1 MSEKILTTEFS
12 EEMKTSY
19 INYSMSVIT
28 ARAIPDIRDGLKPV
42 QRRVLYGMNELGVH
56 ANKPTL
62 KSARIVGDVMGKY
75 HPHGD
80 SSIYETLVVMAQ
92 DFKRMQPLAIGQGNF
107 GSIEGDSPAAQRY
120 TEAKLSKFSD
130 DVMLSDLDKTV
141 DFMPNYDEKL
151 KEPTILPCRF
161 PNFLLNGS
169 EGIAVGMAT
178 NSPSHNLSEICDL
191 IVEYIKNPSITLKS
205 MLKIMKGPD
214 FPTGG
219 IIANMSELV
228 NIYKTGVGKLKLR
241 GKIVYEPAK
250 KSRDKDKLVV
260 TEIPYTMI
268 GDGIG
273 KFMAD
278 VASLVEQKKITDI
291 TDIYNHSNKDGIR
304 IVMEIKKDLDTKKI
318 ENIKNI
324 LYKKTRLEDTYGV
337 NMLAI
342 VDGRPE
348 TMNLKSIMENFVK
361 YQHELINRK
370 YKNLLD
376 KENEHKEIEEGL
388 IKAVDLIDAIIAT
401 LRASKTREDAKLH
414 LTTGKCKNIKIKDKK
429 LAKIASKFDFT
440 DIQAD
445 AILDMRL
452 YKLIG
457 LEITA
462 LNDEYKETLAKI
474 KLYKSILKDKNKA
487 DGLIID
493 DIKRIK
499 KEYGV
504 DRKTAFEDAE
514 DIVIEEPK
522 AEILDVVYC
531 QDKFGYCKVM
541 DPNLYEKNKET
552 VDTNNLYVIN
562 AKTDEK
568 AIIFGSKGFM
578 HQIRLDK
585 VPLLKTNEKGKPID
599 NLSKFSSSDEI
610 ITGVYTTRT
619 IENAY
624 LFFVTKLGLIKFVDT
639 SEYVTSN
646 SKIVAT
652 KVASDDEVIKVLV
665 CYADKDLVI
674 RTNDDYFL
682 RLKPDEVPL
691 LGRSTKG
698 VKGIKLGKGD
708 FVKDAYILEDD
719 SVINV
724 AGKNKNLNQLNRG
737 KKATKGSKLK

>member
-1 MSEKILTTEFS
+1 MAEKILTTEYS

-92 DFKRMQPLAIGQGNF
+92 DFKRMQALAVGQGNF

-120 TEAKLSKFSD
+120 TEARLSKFSD

-141 DFMPNYDEKL
+141 DFVPNYDEKL
-151 KEPTILPCRF
+151 KEPTVLPCRF

-178 NSPSHNLSEICDL
+178 SSPSHNLSEICDL
-191 IVEYIKNPSITLKS
+191 IIEYIKNPNMTLKS

-219 IIANMSELV
+219 IIANMSEIPD
-228 NIYKTGVGKLKLR
+228 IYKTGIGKLKLR

-250 KSRDKDKLVV
+250 KSREKDKLVV

-273 KFMAD
+273 KFMSD
-278 VASLVEQKKITDI
+278 VATLVEQKKILDI

-304 IVMEIKKDLDTKKI
+304 IVMELKKDLDSKKI

-324 LYKKTRLEDTYGV
+324 LYKKTKLEDTFGV

-348 TMNLKSIMENFVK
+348 TMTLKSIMENYLKF
-361 YQHELINRK
+361 QHELINKK

-376 KENEHKEIEEGL
+376 KENERKEIEEGL
-388 IKAVDLIDAIIAT
+388 IKATDLIDAIIAT
-401 LRASKTREDAKLH
+401 LRASKTREDAKTH
-414 LTTGKCKNIKIKDKK
+414 LTTGKCKNVKIKDKK

-440 DIQAD
+440 DLQAD

-457 LEITA
+457 LEITQ
-462 LNDEYKETLAKI
+462 LNDEYKDTLAKI
-474 KLYKSILKDKNKA
+474 KLYKSILKEKNKA
-487 DGLIID
+487 DALIID

-504 DRKTAFEDAE
+504 DRRTSFEDAE
-514 DIVIEEPK
+514 DIVLEEPK
-522 AEILDVVYC
+522 AEVIDVIYC

-552 VDTNNLYVIN
+552 VDTNNQYVFS
-562 AKTDEK
+562 AKTDERV
-568 AIIFGSKGFM
+568 AIFGSKGFM
-578 HQIRLDK
+578 HQIKLDK
-585 VPLLKTNEKGKPID
+585 VPMLKTNDKGKPID
-599 NLSKFSSSDEI
+599 NLSKFVSSDESI
-610 ITGVYTTRT
+610 VGVTTT
-619 IENAY
+619 KEMDDVY
-624 LFFVTKLGLIKFVDT
+624 LFFVTKNGLIKFSES
-639 SEYVTSN
+639 SEYKTQNAKV
-646 SKIVAT
+646 VAT
-652 KVASDDEVIKVLV
+652 KVNADDEVIKVLISF
-665 CYADKDLVI
+665 ADKDIVI

-682 RLKPDEVPL
+682 RLKPDEIPL
-691 LGRSTKG
+691 LGRATKG
-698 VKGIKLGKGD
+698 VKGIKLSKGD
-708 FVKDAYILEDD
+708 YVKDAYVLDD
-719 SVINV
+719 DTVVNV
-724 AGKNKNLNQLNRG
+724 DGKNKNLNQLSRG
-737 KKATKGSKLK
+737 KKATKGNKIK

>member
-1 MSEKILTTEFS
+1 MSEKILTTEYS

-28 ARAIPDIRDGLKPV
+28 SRAIPDIRDGLKPV

-92 DFKRMQPLAIGQGNF
+92 DFKRMMPLAIGQGNF

-130 DVMLSDLDKTV
+130 DVMLQDLDKTV

-178 NSPSHNLSEICDL
+178 SSPSHNLSEICDL
-191 IVEYIKNPSITLKS
+191 VIEYVKNPNMTLKS

-219 IIANMSELV
+219 IIANMSELPE
-228 NIYKTGVGKLKLR
+228 IYKTGVGKLKLR
-241 GKIVYEPAK
+241 GKIVFEPAK
-250 KSRDKDKLVV
+250 KSKDKEKLVV

-278 VASLVEQKKITDI
+278 VGALVEQKKITDI
-291 TDIYNHSNKDGIR
+291 TDIYNHSSKDGMR
-304 IVMEIKKDLDTKKI
+304 IVMELKKDIDKKKI

-324 LYKKTRLEDTYGV
+324 LYKKTRLEDTLGV
-337 NMLAI
+337 NMIAI

-348 TMNLKSIMENFVK
+348 TMTLKTIMENFVK
-361 YQHELINRK
+361 FQREIIARK

-376 KENEHKEIEEGL
+376 KENERKEIEEGL
-388 IKAVDLIDAIIAT
+388 IKATDLIDAIIAT
-401 LRASKTREDAKLH
+401 LRASKTREDAKTH
-414 LTTGKCKNIKIKDKK
+414 LTTGKCKNVKIKDKK
-429 LAKIASKFDFT
+429 LAKVASKFNFT
-440 DIQAD
+440 SLQAD

-457 LEITA
+457 LEIVD
-462 LNDEYKETLAKI
+462 LNNEYKETLAKI
-474 KLYKSILKDKNKA
+474 KLYKSILKEKSKVDN
-487 DGLIID
+487 LIID
-493 DIKRIK
+493 DMKRIK

-504 DRKTAFEDAE
+504 DRRTSFEDAE
-514 DIVIEEPK
+514 DIVLEEPK
-522 AEILDVVYC
+522 AEVMDVVYC

-552 VDTNNLYVIN
+552 VDTNNQYVI
-562 AKTDEK
+562 ATRTDEK
-568 AIIFGSKGFM
+568 AIIFGSNGFM
-578 HQIRLDK
+578 HQIKLDK
-585 VPLLKTNEKGKPID
+585 VPMLKTNEKGKPID
-599 NLSKFSSSDEI
+599 NLSKFKSDEESI
-610 ITGVYTTRT
+610 VGVETSNS
-619 IENAY
+619 IADAY
-624 LFFVTKLGLIKFVDT
+624 LFFVTKEGLIKFADT
-639 SEYVTSN
+639 KEYVTAN
-646 SKIVAT
+646 AKVVAT
-652 KVASDDEVIKVLV
+652 KVNGDDEVVRALV

-674 RTNDDYFL
+674 RTNDNYFL

-691 LGRSTKG
+691 LGRATKG

-708 FVKDAYILEDD
+708 YVIDAYVLEED
-719 SVINV
+719 SVV
-724 AGKNKNLNQLNRG
+724 SVDGKNKNLNQLKRG
-737 KKATKGSKLK
+737 SRATKGGKL

>member
-1 MSEKILTTEFS
+1 MSEKILTTEYS

-28 ARAIPDIRDGLKPV
+28 SRAIPDIRDGLKPV

-92 DFKRMQPLAIGQGNF
+92 EFKRMMPLAVGQGNF

-120 TEAKLSKFSD
+120 TEARLSKFSD
-130 DVMLSDLDKTV
+130 DVMLQDLDKTV

-178 NSPSHNLSEICDL
+178 SSPSHNLSEICDL
-191 IVEYIKNPSITLKS
+191 VIEFVKNPSMTLKS
-205 MLKIMKGPD
+205 MLKILKGPD

-219 IIANMSELV
+219 IIANMSELPE
-228 NIYKTGVGKLKLR
+228 IYKTGVGKLKLR
-241 GKIVYEPAK
+241 GKIVFEPAK
-250 KSRDKDKLVV
+250 KAKDKEKLVV

-278 VASLVEQKKITDI
+278 VASLVEQKKITEI
-291 TDIYNHSNKDGIR
+291 TDIYNHSSKDGMR
-304 IVMEIKKDLDTKKI
+304 IVMELKKDVDKKKI

-337 NMLAI
+337 NMIAI

-348 TMNLKSIMENFVK
+348 TMTLKSIMENFVK
-361 YQHELINRK
+361 FQRELIARK

-376 KENEHKEIEEGL
+376 KENERKEIEEGL
-388 IKAVDLIDAIIAT
+388 IKATDLIDAIIAT
-401 LRASKTREDAKLH
+401 LRASKTREDAKTH
-414 LTTGKCKNIKIKDKK
+414 LTTGKCKNVKIKDKK
-429 LAKIASKFDFT
+429 LAKVASKFNFT
-440 DIQAD
+440 ALQAD

-457 LEITA
+457 LEIA
-462 LNDEYKETLAKI
+462 DLNNEYKDTLAKI
-474 KLYKSILKDKNKA
+474 KLYKSILKEKSKVDN
-487 DGLIID
+487 LIID
-493 DIKRIK
+493 DMKRIK

-504 DRKTAFEDAE
+504 ERKTSFEDAE
-514 DIVIEEPK
+514 EIVIEEPR
-522 AEILDVVYC
+522 AEIMDVVYC

-552 VDTNNLYVIN
+552 VDTNNQYVFS
-562 AKTDEK
+562 ARTDER

-599 NLSKFSSSDEI
+599 NLSKFKSEEETI
-610 ITGVYTTRT
+610 AGVETTKS

-624 LFFVTKLGLIKFVDT
+624 LFFVTKEGLIKFADT
-639 SEYVTSN
+639 KEYVTAN
-646 SKIVAT
+646 AKVVAT
-652 KVASDDEVIKVLV
+652 KVNGNDEVVRALV

-674 RTNDDYFL
+674 RTNDNFFL

-691 LGRSTKG
+691 LGRATKG

-708 FVKDAYILEDD
+708 FVIDAYVLEDD
-719 SVINV
+719 TVVSID
-724 AGKNKNLNQLNRG
+724 GKNKNLNQLKRSAR
-737 KKATKGSKLK
+737 ATKGSKIG

>member
-1 MSEKILTTEFS
+1 MAEKILKTEFS

-92 DFKRMQPLAIGQGNF
+92 DFKRMVPLAVGQGNF

-120 TEAKLSKFSD
+120 TEARLSKFTD
-130 DVMLSDLDKTV
+130 DVMLADLDKTV

-178 NSPSHNLSEICDL
+178 SSPSHNLSEICDL
-191 IVEYIKNPSITLKS
+191 VIEFVKNPNITLKS
-205 MLKIMKGPD
+205 MLKILKGPD

-219 IIANMSELV
+219 IIANMSELPD
-228 NIYKTGVGKLKLR
+228 IYKTGVGKLKLR
-241 GKIVYEPAK
+241 GKIVYEMAK
-250 KSRDKDKLVV
+250 KSKDKDKLVV

-278 VASLVEQKKITDI
+278 VGTLVEQKKIPEI
-291 TDIYNHSNKDGIR
+291 TDIYNHSSKDGMR
-304 IVMEIKKDLDTKKI
+304 IVMELKKDLDKKKI

-337 NMLAI
+337 NMIAI

-348 TMNLKSIMENFVK
+348 TMTLKSIMENFVK
-361 YQHELINRK
+361 FQRELIARK

-376 KENEHKEIEEGL
+376 KENERKEIQEGL
-388 IKAVDLIDAIIAT
+388 IKATDLIDAIIAT
-401 LRASKTREDAKLH
+401 LRASKTREDAKAH
-414 LTTGKCKNIKIKDKK
+414 LTTGKCKNVKIKDKK
-429 LAKIASKFDFT
+429 LAKVASKFSFT
-440 DIQAD
+440 SLQAD

-457 LEITA
+457 LEITD
-462 LNDEYKETLAKI
+462 LNNEYKDTLAKI
-474 KLYKSILKDKNKA
+474 KLYKSILKEKSKVDN
-487 DGLIID
+487 LIID
-493 DIKRIK
+493 DMKKIK
-499 KEYGV
+499 KDFGV
-504 DRKTAFEDAE
+504 ERKTSFEDAE
-514 DIVIEEPK
+514 EIVIEEPK
-522 AEILDVVYC
+522 AEVMDVIYC

-541 DPNLYEKNKET
+541 DPSLYEKNKET
-552 VDTNNLYVIN
+552 VETNNQYVFK
-562 AKTDEK
+562 ARTDER
-568 AIIFGSKGFM
+568 AVIFGSKGFM

-585 VPLLKTNEKGKPID
+585 VPMLKTNEKGKPID
-599 NLSKFSSSDEI
+599 NLSKFKTDDESI
-610 ITGVYTTRT
+610 VGVETSKS

-624 LFFVTKLGLIKFVDT
+624 LFFVTKDGLIKFADT
-639 SEYVTSN
+639 SEYVTAN
-646 SKIVAT
+646 AKVVAT
-652 KVASDDEVIKVLV
+652 KVNGNDEVVKVLV

-674 RTNDDYFL
+674 RTNDGFFL

-691 LGRSTKG
+691 LGRATKG

-708 FVKDAYILEDD
+708 YVVDAYVLDD
-719 SVINV
+719 DTVANV
-724 AGKNKNLNQLNRG
+724 DGKNKNLNQLKRCAR
-737 KKATKGSKLK
+737 ATKGSKL

>member
-1 MSEKILTTEFS
+1 MSEKILTTEYS

-80 SSIYETLVVMAQ
+80 TSIYETLVVMAQ
-92 DFKRMQPLAIGQGNF
+92 DFKRMVPLAVGQGNF

-120 TEAKLSKFSD
+120 TEARLSKFSD
-130 DVMLSDLDKTV
+130 DVMLQDLDKTV

-178 NSPSHNLSEICDL
+178 SAPSHNLSEICDL
-191 IVEYIKNPSITLKS
+191 VIEYVKNEGMTLKS
-205 MLKIMKGPD
+205 MLKILKGPD

-219 IIANMSELV
+219 IIANMSELPE
-228 NIYKTGVGKLKLR
+228 IYKTGSGKLKLR
-241 GKIVYEPAK
+241 GKIVYEMAK
-250 KSRDKDKLVV
+250 KSKDKDKLVV

-278 VASLVEQKKITDI
+278 VGSLVEQKKIPEI
-291 TDIYNHSNKDGIR
+291 TDIYNHSSKDGMR
-304 IVMEIKKDLDTKKI
+304 IVMELKKDLDKKKI

-337 NMLAI
+337 NMIAI

-348 TMNLKSIMENFVK
+348 TMTLKSIMENFVEF
-361 YQHELINRK
+361 QRELIARK

-376 KENEHKEIEEGL
+376 KENERKEIEEGL
-388 IKAVDLIDAIIAT
+388 IKATDLIDAIIAT
-401 LRASKTREDAKLH
+401 LRASKTREDAKTH
-414 LTTGKCKNIKIKDKK
+414 LTTGKCKNVKIKDKK
-429 LAKIASKFDFT
+429 LAKVASKFSFT
-440 DIQAD
+440 PLQAD

-457 LEITA
+457 LEITD
-462 LNDEYKETLAKI
+462 LNNEYKETLAKI
-474 KLYKSILKDKNKA
+474 KLYKSILKEKNKV
-487 DGLIID
+487 DNLIIYD
-493 DIKRIK
+493 MKRIK

-504 DRKTAFEDAE
+504 ERKTSFEDAE
-514 DIVIEEPK
+514 EIVIEEPK
-522 AEILDVVYC
+522 AEVIDVVYC

-552 VDTNNLYVIN
+552 VDTNNQFVFK
-562 AKTDEK
+562 AKTDER

-578 HQIRLDK
+578 HQVRLDK
-585 VPLLKTNEKGKPID
+585 VPMLKTNDKGKPID
-599 NLSKFSSSDEI
+599 NLSKFKSDEESI
-610 ITGVYTTRT
+610 VGVETSKS
-619 IENAY
+619 IENSY
-624 LFFVTKLGLIKFVDT
+624 LFFVTKEGLIKFADS
-639 SEYVTSN
+639 SEYVTAN
-646 SKIVAT
+646 AKVVAT
-652 KVASDDEVIKVLV
+652 KVNGSDEVVRVHV

-674 RTNDDYFL
+674 RTNDNYFL
-682 RLKPDEVPL
+682 RLKPDEIPL
-691 LGRSTKG
+691 LGRATKG

-708 FVKDAYILEDD
+708 FVVDAYVLDD
-719 SVINV
+719 DTVANV
-724 AGKNKNLNQLNRG
+724 DGKNKNLNQLKRG
-737 KKATKGSKLK
+737 TRATKGSRL

>member
-1 MSEKILTTEFS
+1 MAEKILKTEFS

-92 DFKRMQPLAIGQGNF
+92 DFKRMVPLAVGQCNF

-120 TEAKLSKFSD
+120 TEARLSKFTD
-130 DVMLSDLDKTV
+130 DVMLADLDKTV

-178 NSPSHNLSEICDL
+178 SSPSHNLSEICDL
-191 IVEYIKNPSITLKS
+191 VIEFVKNPNITLKS
-205 MLKIMKGPD
+205 MLKILKGPD

-219 IIANMSELV
+219 IIANMSELPD
-228 NIYKTGVGKLKLR
+228 IYKTGVGKLKLR
-241 GKIVYEPAK
+241 GKIVYEMAK
-250 KSRDKDKLVV
+250 KSKDKDKLVV

-278 VASLVEQKKITDI
+278 VGTLVEQKKIPEI
-291 TDIYNHSNKDGIR
+291 TDIYNHSSKDGMR
-304 IVMEIKKDLDTKKI
+304 IVMELKKDLDKKKI

-337 NMLAI
+337 NMIAI

-348 TMNLKSIMENFVK
+348 TMTLKSIMENFVK
-361 YQHELINRK
+361 FQRELIARK

-376 KENEHKEIEEGL
+376 KENERKEIQEGL
-388 IKAVDLIDAIIAT
+388 IKATDLIDAIIAT
-401 LRASKTREDAKLH
+401 LRASKTREDAKAH
-414 LTTGKCKNIKIKDKK
+414 LTTGKCKNVKIKDKK
-429 LAKIASKFDFT
+429 LAKVASKFSFT
-440 DIQAD
+440 SLQAD

-457 LEITA
+457 LEITD
-462 LNDEYKETLAKI
+462 LNNEYKDTLAKI
-474 KLYKSILKDKNKA
+474 KLYKSILKEKSKVDN
-487 DGLIID
+487 LIID
-493 DIKRIK
+493 DMKKIK
-499 KEYGV
+499 KDFGV
-504 DRKTAFEDAE
+504 ERKTSFEDAE
-514 DIVIEEPK
+514 EIVIEEPK
-522 AEILDVVYC
+522 AEVMDVIYC

-541 DPNLYEKNKET
+541 DPSLYEKNKET
-552 VDTNNLYVIN
+552 VETNNQYVFK
-562 AKTDEK
+562 ARTDER
-568 AIIFGSKGFM
+568 AVIFGSKGFM

-585 VPLLKTNEKGKPID
+585 VPMLKTNEKGKPID
-599 NLSKFSSSDEI
+599 NLSKFKTDDESI
-610 ITGVYTTRT
+610 VGVETSKS

-624 LFFVTKLGLIKFVDT
+624 LFFVTKDGLIKFADT
-639 SEYVTSN
+639 SEYVTAN
-646 SKIVAT
+646 AKVVAT
-652 KVASDDEVIKVLV
+652 KVNGNDEVVKVLV

-674 RTNDDYFL
+674 RTNDGFFL

-691 LGRSTKG
+691 LGRATKG

-708 FVKDAYILEDD
+708 YVVDAYVLDD
-719 SVINV
+719 DTVANV
-724 AGKNKNLNQLNRG
+724 DGKNKNLNQLKRCAR
-737 KKATKGSKLK
+737 ATKGSKL

>member
-1 MSEKILTTEFS
+1 MSEKILTTEYS

-28 ARAIPDIRDGLKPV
+28 SRAIPDIRDGLKPV

-92 DFKRMQPLAIGQGNF
+92 EFKRMMPLAIGQGNF

-120 TEAKLSKFSD
+120 TEARLSKFSD
-130 DVMLSDLDKTV
+130 DVMLQDLDKTV

-178 NSPSHNLSEICDL
+178 SSPSHNLSEICDL
-191 IVEYIKNPSITLKS
+191 VIEFVKNPSMTLKS
-205 MLKIMKGPD
+205 MLKILKGPD

-219 IIANMSELV
+219 IIANMSELPE
-228 NIYKTGVGKLKLR
+228 IYKTGVGKLKLR
-241 GKIVYEPAK
+241 GKIVFEPAK
-250 KSRDKDKLVV
+250 KAKDKEKLVV

-278 VASLVEQKKITDI
+278 VASLVEQKKITEI
-291 TDIYNHSNKDGIR
+291 TDIYNHSSKDGMR
-304 IVMEIKKDLDTKKI
+304 IVMELKKDVDKKKI

-337 NMLAI
+337 NMIAI

-348 TMNLKSIMENFVK
+348 TMTLKSIMENFVK
-361 YQHELINRK
+361 FQRELIARK

-376 KENEHKEIEEGL
+376 KENERKEIEEGL
-388 IKAVDLIDAIIAT
+388 IKATDLIDAIIAT
-401 LRASKTREDAKLH
+401 LRASKTREDAKTH
-414 LTTGKCKNIKIKDKK
+414 LTTGKCKNVKIKDKK
-429 LAKIASKFDFT
+429 LAKVASKFNFT
-440 DIQAD
+440 ALQAD

-457 LEITA
+457 LEIA
-462 LNDEYKETLAKI
+462 DLNNEYKDTLAKI
-474 KLYKSILKDKNKA
+474 KLYKSILKEKSKVDN
-487 DGLIID
+487 LIID
-493 DIKRIK
+493 DMKRIK

-504 DRKTAFEDAE
+504 ERKTSFEDAE
-514 DIVIEEPK
+514 EIVIEEPK
-522 AEILDVVYC
+522 AEIMDVVYC

-552 VDTNNLYVIN
+552 VDTNNQYVFS
-562 AKTDEK
+562 ARTDER

-599 NLSKFSSSDEI
+599 NLSKFKSEEETI
-610 ITGVYTTRT
+610 VGVETTKS

-624 LFFVTKLGLIKFVDT
+624 LFFVTKEGLIKFADT
-639 SEYVTSN
+639 KEYVTAN
-646 SKIVAT
+646 AKVVAT
-652 KVASDDEVIKVLV
+652 KVNGNDEVVRALV

-674 RTNDDYFL
+674 RTNDNFFL

-691 LGRSTKG
+691 LGRATKG

-708 FVKDAYILEDD
+708 FVIDAYVLEDD
-719 SVINV
+719 TVVSID
-724 AGKNKNLNQLNRG
+724 GKNKNLNQLKRSAR
-737 KKATKGSKLK
+737 ATKGSKIG

>member
-1 MSEKILTTEFS
+1 MSEKILTTEYS

-80 SSIYETLVVMAQ
+80 TSIYETLVVMAQ
-92 DFKRMQPLAIGQGNF
+92 DFKRMVPLAVGQGNF

-120 TEAKLSKFSD
+120 TEARLSKFSD
-130 DVMLSDLDKTV
+130 DVMLQDLDKTV

-178 NSPSHNLSEICDL
+178 SAPSHNLSEICDL
-191 IVEYIKNPSITLKS
+191 VIEYVKNEGMTLKS
-205 MLKIMKGPD
+205 MLKILKGPD

-219 IIANMSELV
+219 IIANMSELPE
-228 NIYKTGVGKLKLR
+228 IYKTGSGKLKLR
-241 GKIVYEPAK
+241 GKIVYEMAK
-250 KSRDKDKLVV
+250 KSKDKDKLVV

-278 VASLVEQKKITDI
+278 VGSLVEQKKIPEI
-291 TDIYNHSNKDGIR
+291 TDIYNHSSKDGMR
-304 IVMEIKKDLDTKKI
+304 IVMELKKDLDKKKI

-337 NMLAI
+337 NMIAI

-348 TMNLKSIMENFVK
+348 TMTLKSIMENFVEF
-361 YQHELINRK
+361 QRELIARK

-376 KENEHKEIEEGL
+376 KENERKEIEEGL
-388 IKAVDLIDAIIAT
+388 IKATDLIDAIIAT
-401 LRASKTREDAKLH
+401 LRASKTREDAKSH
-414 LTTGKCKNIKIKDKK
+414 LTTGKCKNVKIKDKK
-429 LAKIASKFDFT
+429 LAKIASKFNFT
-440 DIQAD
+440 SLQAD

-457 LEITA
+457 LEITD
-462 LNDEYKETLAKI
+462 LNNEYKETLAKI
-474 KLYKSILKDKNKA
+474 KLYKSILKEKNKV
-487 DGLIID
+487 DNLIID
-493 DIKRIK
+493 DMKRIK

-504 DRKTAFEDAE
+504 ERKTSFEDAE
-514 DIVIEEPK
+514 EIVIEEPK
-522 AEILDVVYC
+522 AEVIDVVYC

-552 VDTNNLYVIN
+552 VDTNNQFVFK
-562 AKTDEK
+562 AKTDER

-578 HQIRLDK
+578 HQVRLDK
-585 VPLLKTNEKGKPID
+585 VPMLKTNDKGKPID
-599 NLSKFSSSDEI
+599 NLSKFKSDEESI
-610 ITGVYTTRT
+610 VGVETSKS
-619 IENAY
+619 IENSY
-624 LFFVTKLGLIKFVDT
+624 LFFVTKEGLIKFADS
-639 SEYVTSN
+639 SEYVTAN
-646 SKIVAT
+646 AKVVAT
-652 KVASDDEVIKVLV
+652 KVNGSDEVVRVHV

-674 RTNDDYFL
+674 RTNDNYFL
-682 RLKPDEVPL
+682 RLKPDEIPL
-691 LGRSTKG
+691 LGRATKG

-708 FVKDAYILEDD
+708 FVVDAYVLDD
-719 SVINV
+719 DTVANV
-724 AGKNKNLNQLNRG
+724 DGKNKNLNQLKRG
-737 KKATKGSKLK
+737 TRATKGSRL

>member
-1 MSEKILTTEFS
+1 MAEKILTTEYS
-12 EEMKTSY
+12 DEMKTSY

-28 ARAIPDIRDGLKPV
+28 SRAIPDIRDGLKPV
-42 QRRVLYGMNELGVH
+42 QRRVLYGMNDLGVH

-92 DFKRMQPLAIGQGNF
+92 DFKRMVPLAIGQGNF
-107 GSIEGDSPAAQRY
+107 GSIEGDGAAASRY

-130 DVMLSDLDKTV
+130 EVMLQDLDKTV

-191 IVEYIKNPSITLKS
+191 VIEYVKNEGMTLKS
-205 MLKIMKGPD
+205 MLKILKGPD

-219 IIANMSELV
+219 IIANMSELSE
-228 NIYKTGVGKLKLR
+228 IYKTGVGKLKIR
-241 GKIVYEPAK
+241 GKIEFEPAK
-250 KSRDKDKLVV
+250 KAKDKDKLVV

-278 VASLVEQKKITDI
+278 VGTLVEQKKITEI
-291 TDIYNHSNKDGIR
+291 TDIYNHSSKDGMR
-304 IVMEIKKDLDTKKI
+304 IVMELKKDVDNKKI

-324 LYKKTRLEDTYGV
+324 LYKKTRLEDTLGV
-337 NMLAI
+337 NMIAI

-348 TMNLKSIMENFVK
+348 TMTLKSIMENFVK
-361 YQHELINRK
+361 FQRELIARK

-376 KENEHKEIEEGL
+376 KENERKEIEEGL
-388 IKAVDLIDAIIAT
+388 IKATDLIDAIIAT
-401 LRASKTREDAKLH
+401 LRASKTREDAKAH
-414 LTTGKCKNIKIKDKK
+414 LTTGKCKNVKIKDKK
-429 LAKIASKFDFT
+429 FAKIASKFSFT
-440 DIQAD
+440 PLQAD

-457 LEITA
+457 LEITD
-462 LNDEYKETLAKI
+462 LNNEYKETLAKI
-474 KLYKSILKDKNKA
+474 KTYKSILKEKSKVD
-487 DGLIID
+487 DLIID
-493 DIKRIK
+493 DMKKIK

-504 DRKTAFEDAE
+504 DRKTTFEDAE
-514 DIVIEEPK
+514 EIVIEEPK
-522 AEILDVVYC
+522 AEIIDVVYC

-541 DPNLYEKNKET
+541 DYSLYEKNKET
-552 VDTNNLYVIN
+552 VETNNLYVIPS
-562 AKTDEK
+562 KTDQR
-568 AIIFGSKGFM
+568 AVIFGSKGFM

-585 VPLLKTNEKGKPID
+585 VPMLKTNEKGKPID
-599 NLSKFSSSDEI
+599 NLSKFKTDEETIVGVETSDS
-610 ITGVYTTRT
+610 

-624 LFFVTKLGLIKFVDT
+624 LFFVTKEGLIKFVDT
-639 SEYVTSN
+639 KEYITANAKV
-646 SKIVAT
+646 VAT
-652 KVASDDEVIKVLV
+652 KINANDEVIKVIK
-665 CYADKDLVI
+665 CYADKDVVI
-674 RTNDDYFL
+674 RTNDNFFL

-691 LGRSTKG
+691 LGRATKG

-708 FVKDAYILEDD
+708 SVVDALVLEDD
-719 SVINV
+719 TTVNID
-724 AGKNKNLNQLNRG
+724 GKNKNLNMLKRGNR
-737 KKATKGSKLK
+737 ATKGSRL

>member
-1 MSEKILTTEFS
+1 MAEKILKTEFS

-92 DFKRMQPLAIGQGNF
+92 DFKRMVPLAVGQGNF

-120 TEAKLSKFSD
+120 TEARLSKFTD
-130 DVMLSDLDKTV
+130 DVMLADLDKTV

-178 NSPSHNLSEICDL
+178 SSPSHNLSEICDL
-191 IVEYIKNPSITLKS
+191 VIEFVKNPNITLKS
-205 MLKIMKGPD
+205 MLKILKGPD

-219 IIANMSELV
+219 IIANMSELPD
-228 NIYKTGVGKLKLR
+228 IYKTGVGKLKLR
-241 GKIVYEPAK
+241 GKIVYEMAK
-250 KSRDKDKLVV
+250 KSKDKDKLVV

-278 VASLVEQKKITDI
+278 VGTLVEQKKIPEI
-291 TDIYNHSNKDGIR
+291 TDIYNHSSKDGMR
-304 IVMEIKKDLDTKKI
+304 IVMELKKDLDKKKI

-337 NMLAI
+337 NMIAI

-348 TMNLKSIMENFVK
+348 TMTLKSIMENFVK
-361 YQHELINRK
+361 FQRELIARK

-376 KENEHKEIEEGL
+376 KENERKEIQEGL
-388 IKAVDLIDAIIAT
+388 IKATDLIDAIIAT
-401 LRASKTREDAKLH
+401 LRASKTREDAKAH
-414 LTTGKCKNIKIKDKK
+414 LTTGKCKNVKIKDKK
-429 LAKIASKFDFT
+429 LAKVASKFSFT
-440 DIQAD
+440 SLQAD

-457 LEITA
+457 LEITD
-462 LNDEYKETLAKI
+462 LNNEYKDTLAKI
-474 KLYKSILKDKNKA
+474 KLYKSILKEKSKVDN
-487 DGLIID
+487 LIID
-493 DIKRIK
+493 DMKKIK
-499 KEYGV
+499 KDFGV
-504 DRKTAFEDAE
+504 ERKTSFEDAE
-514 DIVIEEPK
+514 EIVIEEPK
-522 AEILDVVYC
+522 AEVMDVIYC

-541 DPNLYEKNKET
+541 DPSLYEKNKET
-552 VDTNNLYVIN
+552 VETNNQYVFK
-562 AKTDEK
+562 ARTDER
-568 AIIFGSKGFM
+568 AVIFGSKGYM

-585 VPLLKTNEKGKPID
+585 VPMLKTNEKGKPID
-599 NLSKFSSSDEI
+599 NLSKFKTDDESI
-610 ITGVYTTRT
+610 VGVETSKS

-624 LFFVTKLGLIKFVDT
+624 LFFVTKDGLIKFADT
-639 SEYVTSN
+639 SEYVTAN
-646 SKIVAT
+646 AKVVAT
-652 KVASDDEVIKVLV
+652 KVNGNDEVVKVLV

-674 RTNDDYFL
+674 RTNDGFFL

-691 LGRSTKG
+691 LGRATKG

-708 FVKDAYILEDD
+708 YVVDAYVLDD
-719 SVINV
+719 DTVANV
-724 AGKNKNLNQLNRG
+724 DGKNKNLNQLKRCAR
-737 KKATKGSKLK
+737 ATKGSKL

>member
-1 MSEKILTTEFS
+1 MAEKILKTEFS

-42 QRRVLYGMNELGVH
+42 QRRVLFGMNELGVH

-92 DFKRMQPLAIGQGNF
+92 DFKRMVPLAVGQGNF

-120 TEAKLSKFSD
+120 TEARLSKFTD
-130 DVMLSDLDKTV
+130 DVMLADLDKTV

-178 NSPSHNLSEICDL
+178 SSPSHNLSEICDL
-191 IVEYIKNPSITLKS
+191 VIEFVKNPNITLKS
-205 MLKIMKGPD
+205 MLKILKGPD

-219 IIANMSELV
+219 IVANMSELPE
-228 NIYKTGVGKLKLR
+228 IYKTGVGKLKIR
-241 GKIVYEPAK
+241 GKIVYEMAK
-250 KSRDKDKLVV
+250 KAKDKDKLVV

-278 VASLVEQKKITDI
+278 VGALVEQKKLPEI
-291 TDIYNHSNKDGIR
+291 TDIYNHSSKDGMR
-304 IVMEIKKDLDTKKI
+304 IVMELKKDLDKKKI

-337 NMLAI
+337 NMIAI

-348 TMNLKSIMENFVK
+348 TMTLKSIMENFVK
-361 YQHELINRK
+361 FQRELIARK

-376 KENEHKEIEEGL
+376 KENERKEIQEGL
-388 IKAVDLIDAIIAT
+388 IKATDLIDAIIAT
-401 LRASKTREDAKLH
+401 LRASKTREDAKTH
-414 LTTGKCKNIKIKDKK
+414 LTTGKCKNVKIKDSK
-429 LAKIASKFDFT
+429 LAKVASKFSFT
-440 DIQAD
+440 PLQAD

-457 LEITA
+457 LEITD
-462 LNDEYKETLAKI
+462 LNNEYKDTLAKI
-474 KLYKSILKDKNKA
+474 KLYKSILKEKSKVDN
-487 DGLIID
+487 LIID
-493 DIKRIK
+493 DMKKIK
-499 KEYGV
+499 KDFGV
-504 DRKTAFEDAE
+504 ERKTSFEDAE
-514 DIVIEEPK
+514 DIIIEEPK
-522 AEILDVVYC
+522 AEVMDVVYC

-541 DPNLYEKNKET
+541 DPGLYEKNKET
-552 VDTNNLYVIN
+552 VETNNQYVFK
-562 AKTDEK
+562 ARTDER
-568 AIIFGSKGFM
+568 AVICGSKGFM
-578 HQIRLDK
+578 HQIRRDK
-585 VPLLKTNEKGKPID
+585 VPMLKTNEKGKPID
-599 NLSKFSSSDEI
+599 NLSKFKTDDESI
-610 ITGVYTTRT
+610 VGVETSKS

-624 LFFVTKLGLIKFVDT
+624 LFFVTKDGLIKFSDT
-639 SEYVTSN
+639 SEYVTAN
-646 SKIVAT
+646 AKVVAT
-652 KVASDDEVIKVLV
+652 KVNGNDEVVKVLV

-674 RTNDDYFL
+674 RTNDGFFL

-691 LGRSTKG
+691 QGRATKG

-708 FVKDAYILEDD
+708 FVIDAYVLDD
-719 SVINV
+719 DTVVNV
-724 AGKNKNLNQLNRG
+724 DGKNKNLNQLKRG
-737 KKATKGSKLK
+737 TRATKGAKL

>member
-1 MSEKILTTEFS
+1 MAEKILKTEFS

-28 ARAIPDIRDGLKPV
+28 SRAIPDIRDGLKPV

-92 DFKRMQPLAIGQGNF
+92 GFKRMTPLAEGQGNF

-120 TEAKLSKFSD
+120 TEARLSKFTD
-130 DVMLSDLDKTV
+130 DVMLADLDKTV

-178 NSPSHNLSEICDL
+178 SSPSHNLSEICDL
-191 IVEYIKNPSITLKS
+191 IIEYVKNPGMTLKS
-205 MLKIMKGPD
+205 MLKILKGPD

-219 IIANMSELV
+219 IIANMSELPD
-228 NIYKTGVGKLKLR
+228 IYKTGVGKLKLR
-241 GKIVYEPAK
+241 GKIVFEQAK
-250 KSRDKDKLVV
+250 KGKDKDKLVV
-260 TEIPYTMI
+260 TEIPFTMI

-273 KFMAD
+273 KFMSD

-291 TDIYNHSNKDGIR
+291 TDIYNHSNSDGMR
-304 IVMEIKKDLDTKKI
+304 IVMELKKDLDKKKI

-337 NMLAI
+337 NMIAI

-348 TMNLKSIMENFVK
+348 TMNLKSIMDNYLKF
-361 YQHELINRK
+361 QRELIARK
-370 YKNLLD
+370 FKNLLD
-376 KENEHKEIEEGL
+376 KENERKEVQEGL
-388 IKAVDLIDAIIAT
+388 IKATDLIDAIIAT
-401 LRASKTREDAKLH
+401 LRASKTREDAKTY
-414 LTTGKCKNIKIKDKK
+414 LTTGKSKNVNIKDAK
-429 LAKIASKFDFT
+429 LKKIASKFDFT
-440 DIQAD
+440 DRQAD

-457 LEITA
+457 LEITD
-462 LNDEYKETLAKI
+462 LNNEYKDTLAKI
-474 KLYKSILKDKNKA
+474 KLYKAILKEKNKVDA
-487 DGLIID
+487 LIVD

-504 DRKTAFEDAE
+504 DRKTSFEDAE
-514 DIVIEEPK
+514 EIVIEEPK
-522 AEILDVVYC
+522 AEVIDVVYC

-552 VDTNNLYVIN
+552 VETNNQYVFS
-562 AKTDEK
+562 AKTDER
-568 AIIFGSKGFM
+568 AIVFGSKGFM

-585 VPLLKTNEKGKPID
+585 VPMLKTNEKGKPID
-599 NLSKFSSSDEI
+599 NLSKFNSSEETI
-610 ITGVYTTRT
+610 VGVETTKS
-619 IENAY
+619 IDDAY
-624 LFFVTKLGLIKFVDT
+624 LFFVTKDGLIKLVDT
-639 SEYVTSN
+639 KEYITANTKV
-646 SKIVAT
+646 VAT
-652 KVASDDEVIKVLV
+652 KINGSDEVVKVIV

-674 RTNDDYFL
+674 RTNDNLFL

-691 LGRSTKG
+691 LGRATKG

-708 FVKDAYILEDD
+708 FVADAYVLSDD
-719 SVINV
+719 TIVNID
-724 AGKNKNLNQLNRG
+724 GKNKNLNQLSRG
-737 KKATKGSKLK
+737 SRGTKGSKIK

>member
-1 MSEKILTTEFS
+1 MAEKILTTEYS

-28 ARAIPDIRDGLKPV
+28 SRAIPDIRDGLKPV

-92 DFKRMQPLAIGQGNF
+92 DFKRMIPLAIGQGNF
-107 GSIEGDSPAAQRY
+107 GSIEGDGAAASRY

-130 DVMLSDLDKTV
+130 DVMLQDLDKTV

-178 NSPSHNLSEICDL
+178 SSPSHNLSEICDL
-191 IVEYIKNPSITLKS
+191 VIEFVKNPNMTLKS

-219 IIANMSELV
+219 IIANMSELPE
-228 NIYKTGVGKLKLR
+228 IYKTGVGKLKLR
-241 GKIVYEPAK
+241 GKIVFEPAK
-250 KSRDKDKLVV
+250 KSKDKEKLVV

-278 VASLVEQKKITDI
+278 VGALVEQKKITDI
-291 TDIYNHSNKDGIR
+291 TDIYNHSSKDGMR
-304 IVMEIKKDLDTKKI
+304 IVMELKKDVDKKKI

-324 LYKKTRLEDTYGV
+324 LYKKTRLEDTLGV
-337 NMLAI
+337 NMIAI

-348 TMNLKSIMENFVK
+348 TMTLKSIMENFVK
-361 YQHELINRK
+361 FQRELIARK

-376 KENEHKEIEEGL
+376 KENERKEIEEGL
-388 IKAVDLIDAIIAT
+388 IMATDLIDAIIAT
-401 LRASKTREDAKLH
+401 LRASKTREDAKTH
-414 LTTGKCKNIKIKDKK
+414 LTTGKCKNVKIKDKK
-429 LAKIASKFDFT
+429 LAKVASKFNFT
-440 DIQAD
+440 SLQAD

-457 LEITA
+457 LEIVD
-462 LNDEYKETLAKI
+462 LNNEYKETLAKI
-474 KLYKSILKDKNKA
+474 KLYKSILKEKSKVDN
-487 DGLIID
+487 LIID
-493 DIKRIK
+493 DMKRIK

-504 DRKTAFEDAE
+504 ERKTSFEDAE

-522 AEILDVVYC
+522 AEVMDVVYC

-552 VDTNNLYVIN
+552 VDTNNQYVIPTR
-562 AKTDEK
+562 TDER

-585 VPLLKTNEKGKPID
+585 VPMLKTNEKGKPID
-599 NLSKFSSSDEI
+599 NLSKFKSDEESI
-610 ITGVYTTRT
+610 VGVETSNS
-619 IENAY
+619 IGDAY
-624 LFFVTKLGLIKFVDT
+624 LFFATKEGLIKFADT
-639 SEYVTSN
+639 KEYVTAN
-646 SKIVAT
+646 AKVVAT
-652 KVASDDEVIKVLV
+652 KVNGSDEVVKVLV
-665 CYADKDLVI
+665 CYADKDLVV
-674 RTNDDYFL
+674 RTNDNYFL

-691 LGRSTKG
+691 LGRATKG

-708 FVKDAYILEDD
+708 FVVDAYVLEDD
-719 SVINV
+719 SVVNV
-724 AGKNKNLNQLNRG
+724 DGKNKNLNQLKRG
-737 KKATKGSKLK
+737 SRATKGSKLN

>member
-1 MSEKILTTEFS
+1 MAEKILTTEYS

-92 DFKRMQPLAIGQGNF
+92 DFKRMQALAVGQGNF

-120 TEAKLSKFSD
+120 TEARLSKFSD

-141 DFMPNYDEKL
+141 DFVPNYDEKL
-151 KEPTILPCRF
+151 KEPTVLPCRF

-191 IVEYIKNPSITLKS
+191 IIEYIKNPSMTLKS

-219 IIANMSELV
+219 IIANMSEIPD
-228 NIYKTGVGKLKLR
+228 IYKTGSGKLKLR

-250 KSRDKDKLVV
+250 KSREKDKLVV

-273 KFMAD
+273 KFMSD
-278 VASLVEQKKITDI
+278 VAALVEQKKITDI

-304 IVMEIKKDLDTKKI
+304 IVIELKKDLDSKKI

-324 LYKKTRLEDTYGV
+324 LYKKTKLEDTFGV

-348 TMNLKSIMENFVK
+348 TMTLKSIMDNYLKF
-361 YQHELINRK
+361 QHELINRK

-376 KENEHKEIEEGL
+376 KENERKEIEEGL
-388 IKAVDLIDAIIAT
+388 IKATDLIDAIIAT
-401 LRASKTREDAKLH
+401 LRASKTREDAKTH
-414 LTTGKCKNIKIKDKK
+414 LTTGKCKNVKIKDKK

-440 DIQAD
+440 DLQAD

-457 LEITA
+457 LEITQ
-462 LNDEYKETLAKI
+462 LNDEYKDTLAKI
-474 KLYKSILKDKNKA
+474 KLYKSILKEKNKA
-487 DGLIID
+487 DALIID

-504 DRKTAFEDAE
+504 DRRTSFEDAE
-514 DIVIEEPK
+514 EIVIEEPK
-522 AEILDVVYC
+522 AEVIDVVYC

-552 VDTNNLYVIN
+552 VETNNQYVIST
-562 AKTDEK
+562 KTSER

-585 VPLLKTNEKGKPID
+585 VPMLKTNDKGKPID
-599 NLSKFSSSDEI
+599 NLSKFVSSEESI
-610 ITGVYTTRT
+610 VGVETTNS
-619 IENAY
+619 IDGSY
-624 LFFVTKLGLIKFVDT
+624 LFFVTKNGLIKFAESD
-639 SEYVTSN
+639 EYKTQNAKV
-646 SKIVAT
+646 VAT
-652 KVASDDEVIKVLV
+652 KVNADDELIKVLV
-665 CYADKDLVI
+665 SYADKDIII

-682 RLKPDEVPL
+682 RLKPDEIPL
-691 LGRSTKG
+691 LGRATKG
-698 VKGIKLGKGD
+698 VKGIKLSKGD
-708 FVKDAYILEDD
+708 FVKEAYILEDD
-719 SVINV
+719 TVVSVD
-724 AGKNKNLNQLNRG
+724 GKNKNLNQLSRG
-737 KKATKGSKLK
+737 KKATKGNKIK

>member
-1 MSEKILTTEFS
+1 MAEKILTTEYS

-19 INYSMSVIT
+19 LNYSMSVIT

-42 QRRVLYGMNELGVH
+42 QRRVLYDMNELGVH

-62 KSARIVGDVMGKY
+62 KSARICGDTMGKY

-141 DFMPNYDEKL
+141 DFVPNYDEKL
-151 KEPTILPCRF
+151 KEPTVLPCRF

-178 NSPSHNLSEICDL
+178 SSPSHNLSEICDL
-191 IVEYIKNPSITLKS
+191 IIEYIKNPSMTLKS

-219 IIANMSELV
+219 IIANLSEIPD
-228 NIYKTGVGKLKLR
+228 IYKTGVGKLKLR

-250 KSRDKDKLVV
+250 KSKEKDKLVV

-273 KFMAD
+273 KFMSD
-278 VASLVEQKKITDI
+278 VGALVEQKKITDI

-304 IVMEIKKDLDTKKI
+304 IVMELKKDLDSKKI

-324 LYKKTRLEDTYGV
+324 LYKKTKLEDTFGV

-348 TMNLKSIMENFVK
+348 TMTLKSIMENYLKF
-361 YQHELINRK
+361 QHELINKK

-376 KENEHKEIEEGL
+376 KENERKEIEEGL
-388 IKAVDLIDAIIAT
+388 IKATDLIDAIIAT
-401 LRASKTREDAKLH
+401 IRASKTREDAKTH
-414 LTTGKCKNIKIKDKK
+414 LTTGKCKNVKIKDKK
-429 LAKIASKFDFT
+429 LAKVAAKFNFT
-440 DIQAD
+440 ALQAD

-457 LEITA
+457 LEITQ
-462 LNDEYKETLAKI
+462 LNDEYKDTLAKI
-474 KLYKSILKDKNKA
+474 KLYKSILKEKNKA
-487 DGLIID
+487 DALIID

-504 DRKTAFEDAE
+504 ARRTTFEDAE
-514 DIVIEEPK
+514 DIVLEEPK
-522 AEILDVVYC
+522 AEVIDVIYC

-552 VDTNNLYVIN
+552 VDTNNQYVFS
-562 AKTDEK
+562 AKTDERVV
-568 AIIFGSKGFM
+568 IFGSKGFM

-585 VPLLKTNEKGKPID
+585 VPMLKTNDKGKPID
-599 NLSKFSSSDEI
+599 NLSKFLSSEETI
-610 ITGVYTTRT
+610 AGVTTT
-619 IENAY
+619 KNIDDVY
-624 LFFVTKLGLIKFVDT
+624 LFFVTKNGLIKF
-639 SEYVTSN
+639 SESSDYKTQNAKV
-646 SKIVAT
+646 VAT
-652 KVASDDEVIKVLV
+652 KINTDDEVVKVLISF
-665 CYADKDLVI
+665 ADKDLVI
-674 RTNDDYFL
+674 RTKDDYFL
-682 RLKPDEVPL
+682 RLKPDEIPL
-691 LGRSTKG
+691 LGRATKG
-698 VKGIKLGKGD
+698 VKGIKLSKD
-708 FVKDAYILEDD
+708 DYVNDAYILDD
-719 SVINV
+719 DTVVSIE
-724 AGKNKNLNQLNRG
+724 GKNKNLNQLPRG
-737 KKATKGSKLK
+737 KKATKGSKIK

>member
-1 MSEKILTTEFS
+1 MAEKILKTEFS

-92 DFKRMQPLAIGQGNF
+92 DFKRMVPLAVGQGNF

-120 TEAKLSKFSD
+120 TEARLSKFTD
-130 DVMLSDLDKTV
+130 DVMLADLDKTV

-178 NSPSHNLSEICDL
+178 SSPSHNLSEICDL
-191 IVEYIKNPSITLKS
+191 VIEFVKNPNITLKS
-205 MLKIMKGPD
+205 MLKILKGPD

-219 IIANMSELV
+219 IIANMSELPD
-228 NIYKTGVGKLKLR
+228 IYKTGVGKLKLR
-241 GKIVYEPAK
+241 GKIVYEMAK
-250 KSRDKDKLVV
+250 KSKDKDKLVV

-278 VASLVEQKKITDI
+278 VGTLVEQKKIPEI
-291 TDIYNHSNKDGIR
+291 TDIYNHSSKDGVR
-304 IVMEIKKDLDTKKI
+304 IVIELKKDLDKKKS

-337 NMLAI
+337 NMIAI

-348 TMNLKSIMENFVK
+348 TMTLKSIMENFVK
-361 YQHELINRK
+361 FRRELIARK

-376 KENEHKEIEEGL
+376 KENERKEIQEGL
-388 IKAVDLIDAIIAT
+388 IKATDLIDAIIAT
-401 LRASKTREDAKLH
+401 LRASKTREDAKAH
-414 LTTGKCKNIKIKDKK
+414 LTTGKCKNVKIKDKK
-429 LAKIASKFDFT
+429 LAKVASKFSFT
-440 DIQAD
+440 SLQAD

-457 LEITA
+457 LEITD
-462 LNDEYKETLAKI
+462 LNNEYKDTLAKI
-474 KLYKSILKDKNKA
+474 KLYKSILKEKSKVDN
-487 DGLIID
+487 LIID
-493 DIKRIK
+493 DMKKIK
-499 KEYGV
+499 KDFGV
-504 DRKTAFEDAE
+504 ERKTSFEDAE
-514 DIVIEEPK
+514 EIVIEEPK
-522 AEILDVVYC
+522 AEVMDVIYC

-541 DPNLYEKNKET
+541 DPSLYEKNKET
-552 VDTNNLYVIN
+552 VETNNQYVFK
-562 AKTDEK
+562 ARTDER
-568 AIIFGSKGFM
+568 AVIFGSKGFM

-585 VPLLKTNEKGKPID
+585 VPMLKTNEKGKPID
-599 NLSKFSSSDEI
+599 NLSKFKTDDESI
-610 ITGVYTTRT
+610 VGVETSKS

-624 LFFVTKLGLIKFVDT
+624 LFFVTKDGLIKFADT
-639 SEYVTSN
+639 SEYVTAN
-646 SKIVAT
+646 AKVVAT
-652 KVASDDEVIKVLV
+652 KVNGNDEVVKVLV

-674 RTNDDYFL
+674 RTNDGFFL

-691 LGRSTKG
+691 LGRATKG

-708 FVKDAYILEDD
+708 YVVDAYVLDD
-719 SVINV
+719 DTVANV
-724 AGKNKNLNQLNRG
+724 DGKNKNLNQLKRCAR
-737 KKATKGSKLK
+737 ATKGSKL

>member
-1 MSEKILTTEFS
+1 MAEKILKTEFS

-42 QRRVLYGMNELGVH
+42 QRRVLFGMNELGVH

-92 DFKRMQPLAIGQGNF
+92 DFKRMVPLAVGQGNF

-120 TEAKLSKFSD
+120 TEARLSKFTD
-130 DVMLSDLDKTV
+130 DVMLADLDKTV

-178 NSPSHNLSEICDL
+178 SSPSHNLSEICDL
-191 IVEYIKNPSITLKS
+191 VIEFVKNPNITLKS
-205 MLKIMKGPD
+205 MLKILKGPD

-219 IIANMSELV
+219 IVANMSELPE
-228 NIYKTGVGKLKLR
+228 IYKTGVGKLKIR
-241 GKIVYEPAK
+241 GKIAYEMAK
-250 KSRDKDKLVV
+250 KAKDKDKLVV

-278 VASLVEQKKITDI
+278 VGALVEQKKLPEI
-291 TDIYNHSNKDGIR
+291 TDIYNHSSKDGMR
-304 IVMEIKKDLDTKKI
+304 IVMELKKDIDKKKI

-337 NMLAI
+337 NMIAI

-348 TMNLKSIMENFVK
+348 TMTLKSIMENFVK
-361 YQHELINRK
+361 FQRELIARK

-376 KENEHKEIEEGL
+376 KENERKEIQEGL
-388 IKAVDLIDAIIAT
+388 IKATDLIDAIIAT
-401 LRASKTREDAKLH
+401 LRASKTREDAKTH
-414 LTTGKCKNIKIKDKK
+414 LTTGKCKNVKIKDSK
-429 LAKIASKFDFT
+429 LAKVASKFSFT
-440 DIQAD
+440 PLQAD

-457 LEITA
+457 LEITD
-462 LNDEYKETLAKI
+462 LNNEYKDTLAKI
-474 KLYKSILKDKNKA
+474 KLYKSILKEKSKVDN
-487 DGLIID
+487 LIID
-493 DIKRIK
+493 DMKKIK
-499 KEYGV
+499 KDFGV
-504 DRKTAFEDAE
+504 ERKTSFEDAE

-522 AEILDVVYC
+522 AEVMDVVYC

-541 DPNLYEKNKET
+541 DPGLYEKNKET
-552 VDTNNLYVIN
+552 VETNNQYVFK
-562 AKTDEK
+562 ARTDER
-568 AIIFGSKGFM
+568 AVIFGSKGFM

-585 VPLLKTNEKGKPID
+585 VPMLKTNEKGKPID
-599 NLSKFSSSDEI
+599 NLSKFKTDDESI
-610 ITGVYTTRT
+610 VGVETSKS

-624 LFFVTKLGLIKFVDT
+624 LFFVTKDGLIKFSDT
-639 SEYVTSN
+639 SEYVTAN
-646 SKIVAT
+646 AKVVAT
-652 KVASDDEVIKVLV
+652 KVNGNDEVVKVLV

-674 RTNDDYFL
+674 RTNDGFFL

-691 LGRSTKG
+691 QGRATKG

-708 FVKDAYILEDD
+708 FVIDAYVLDD
-719 SVINV
+719 DTVVNV
-724 AGKNKNLNQLNRG
+724 DGKNKNLNQLKRG
-737 KKATKGSKLK
+737 TRATKGAKL

>member
-1 MSEKILTTEFS
+1 MAEKILTTEYS

-92 DFKRMQPLAIGQGNF
+92 GFKKMMPLAIGQGNF

-120 TEAKLSKFSD
+120 TEAKLSKFAD
-130 DVMLSDLDKTV
+130 DVMLQDLDKTV
-141 DFMPNYDEKL
+141 SFMPNYDEKL

-161 PNFLLNGS
+161 PNYLLNGS

-178 NSPSHNLSEICDL
+178 SSPTHNLSEICDL
-191 IVEYIKNPSITLKS
+191 VIEYIKNENMTLKS
-205 MLKIMKGPD
+205 MLKILKGPD

-219 IIANMSELV
+219 IIANMSELPD
-228 NIYKTGVGKLKLR
+228 IYKTGVGKLKIR
-241 GKIVYEPAK
+241 GKIEYEPAK
-250 KSRDKDKLVV
+250 KSKDKDKLVV

-278 VASLVEQKKITDI
+278 VGALVEQKKITEI
-291 TDIYNHSNKDGIR
+291 TDIYNHSSKDGMR
-304 IVMEIKKDLDTKKI
+304 IVIELKKDLDKKKI

-324 LYKKTRLEDTYGV
+324 LYKKTKLEDTYGV
-337 NMLAI
+337 NMIAI

-348 TMNLKSIMENFVK
+348 TMTLKSIMENFVEF
-361 YQHELINRK
+361 QRELIAKK

-376 KENEHKEIEEGL
+376 KENERKEIEEGL
-388 IKAVDLIDAIIAT
+388 IKATDLIDAIIAT
-401 LRASKTREDAKLH
+401 LRASKTREDAKTH
-414 LTTGKCKNIKIKDKK
+414 LTTGKCKNVKIKDKK
-429 LAKIASKFDFT
+429 LAKIASKFSFT
-440 DIQAD
+440 SLQAD

-457 LEITA
+457 LEITD
-462 LNDEYKETLAKI
+462 LNNEYKETLAKI
-474 KLYKSILKDKNKA
+474 KTYKSILKEKSKVDN
-487 DGLIID
+487 LIID
-493 DIKRIK
+493 DMKKIK
-499 KEYGV
+499 KDFGV
-504 DRKTAFEDAE
+504 ERKTSFEDAE
-514 DIVIEEPK
+514 EIVIEEPK
-522 AEILDVVYC
+522 AEVMDVIYC

-541 DPNLYEKNKET
+541 DPSLYEKNKET
-552 VDTNNLYVIN
+552 VETNNQYVFK
-562 AKTDEK
+562 ARTDER
-568 AIIFGSKGFM
+568 AVIFGSKGFM

-585 VPLLKTNEKGKPID
+585 VPMLKTNEKGKPID
-599 NLSKFSSSDEI
+599 NLSKFKTDDESI
-610 ITGVYTTRT
+610 VGVETSKS

-624 LFFVTKLGLIKFVDT
+624 LFFVTKDGLIKFADT
-639 SEYVTSN
+639 SEYVTAN
-646 SKIVAT
+646 AKVVAT
-652 KVASDDEVIKVLV
+652 KVNGNDEVVKVLV

-674 RTNDDYFL
+674 RTNDGFFL

-691 LGRSTKG
+691 LGRATKG

-708 FVKDAYILEDD
+708 YVVDAYVLDD
-719 SVINV
+719 DTVANV
-724 AGKNKNLNQLNRG
+724 DGKNKNLNQLKRG
-737 KKATKGSKLK
+737 ARATKGSKL

>member
-1 MSEKILTTEFS
+1 MAEKILKTEFS

-42 QRRVLYGMNELGVH
+42 QRRVLFGMNELGVH

-92 DFKRMQPLAIGQGNF
+92 DFKRMVPLAVGQGNF

-120 TEAKLSKFSD
+120 TEARLSKFTD
-130 DVMLSDLDKTV
+130 DVMLADLDKTV

-178 NSPSHNLSEICDL
+178 SSPSHNLSEICDL
-191 IVEYIKNPSITLKS
+191 VIEFVKNPSITLKS

-219 IIANMSELV
+219 IIANMSELPE
-228 NIYKTGVGKLKLR
+228 IYKTGVGKLKLR
-241 GKIVYEPAK
+241 GKIVYEMAK
-250 KSRDKDKLVV
+250 KSREKDKLVV

-278 VASLVEQKKITDI
+278 VGALVEQKKITDI
-291 TDIYNHSNKDGIR
+291 TDIYNHSSKDGMR
-304 IVMEIKKDLDTKKI
+304 IVMELKKDLDKKKI

-337 NMLAI
+337 NMIAI

-348 TMNLKSIMENFVK
+348 TMTLKSIMENFVK
-361 YQHELINRK
+361 FQRELIARK

-376 KENEHKEIEEGL
+376 KETERKEIEEGL

-401 LRASKTREDAKLH
+401 LRASKTREDAKTH
-414 LTTGKCKNIKIKDKK
+414 LTTGKCKNVKIKDKK
-429 LAKIASKFDFT
+429 LAKIASKFSFT
-440 DIQAD
+440 SLQAD

-457 LEITA
+457 LEITD
-462 LNDEYKETLAKI
+462 LNNEYKDTLAKI
-474 KLYKSILKDKNKA
+474 KLYKSILKEKSKVD
-487 DGLIID
+487 DLIIED
-493 DIKRIK
+493 MKRIK
-499 KEYGV
+499 KEYGTE
-504 DRKTAFEDAE
+504 RKTSFEDAE

-522 AEILDVVYC
+522 AEVIDVVYC
-531 QDKFGYCKVM
+531 QDKFGYCKIM

-552 VDTNNLYVIN
+552 VDTNNQYIFK
-562 AKTDEK
+562 ARTDER

-585 VPLLKTNEKGKPID
+585 VPMLKTNEKGKPID
-599 NLSKFSSSDEI
+599 NLSKFKTDEESI
-610 ITGVYTTRT
+610 VGVETSKS
-619 IENAY
+619 IESAY
-624 LFFVTKLGLIKFVDT
+624 LFFVTKEGLIKFADT
-639 SEYVTSN
+639 SEYVTAN
-646 SKIVAT
+646 AKVVAT
-652 KVASDDEVIKVLV
+652 KVNGDDEVVRVLV

-674 RTNDDYFL
+674 KTNDNYFL

-691 LGRSTKG
+691 LGRATKG

-708 FVKDAYILEDD
+708 FVTDAYILENDT
-719 SVINV
+719 VVNV
-724 AGKNKNLNQLNRG
+724 DGKNKNLNQLKRG
-737 KKATKGSKLK
+737 TRATKGSKL

>member
-1 MSEKILTTEFS
+1 MSERILTTEYS

-56 ANKPTL
+56 ANNPTL

-92 DFKRMQPLAIGQGNF
+92 DFKRMMPLAIGQGNF

-120 TEAKLSKFSD
+120 TEAKLSKFAD
-130 DVMLSDLDKTV
+130 EVMLKDLDKTV
-141 DFMPNYDEKL
+141 SFMPNYDEKL

-178 NSPSHNLSEICDL
+178 SSPSHNLSEICDL
-191 IVEYIKNPSITLKS
+191 VIEYVKNENMTLKS
-205 MLKIMKGPD
+205 MLKILKGPD

-219 IIANMSELV
+219 IIANMSELSE
-228 NIYKTGVGKLKLR
+228 IYKTGTGKLKLR
-241 GKIVYEPAK
+241 GKIEFEPAK
-250 KSRDKDKLVV
+250 KSKDKDKLVI

-273 KFMAD
+273 KFMSD
-278 VASLVEQKKITDI
+278 VGALVEQKKLLEI
-291 TDIYNHSNKDGIR
+291 TDIYNHSSKDGMR
-304 IVMEIKKDLDTKKI
+304 IVMELKKDVDKKRI

-324 LYKKTRLEDTYGV
+324 LYKKTKLEDTYGV
-337 NMLAI
+337 NMIAI

-348 TMNLKSIMENFVK
+348 TMTLKSIMENFIK
-361 YQHELINRK
+361 FQRELIANK

-376 KENEHKEIEEGL
+376 KENKNKEIEEGL
-388 IKAVDLIDAIIAT
+388 IKATDLIDAIIAT
-401 LRASKTREDAKLH
+401 LRASKTREDAKNH

-429 LAKIASKFDFT
+429 LAKIASKFSFT
-440 DIQAD
+440 PLQAD

-457 LEITA
+457 LEITD
-462 LNDEYKETLAKI
+462 LNNEYKETLAKI
-474 KLYKSILKDKNKA
+474 KTYKSILKEKSKVDE
-487 DGLIID
+487 LIID
-493 DIKRIK
+493 DMKKIK
-499 KEYGV
+499 KEFGV
-504 DRKTAFEDAE
+504 ERKTSFEDAG

-522 AEILDVVYC
+522 AEVIDVVYC

-541 DPNLYEKNKET
+541 DVSLYEKNKET
-552 VDTNNLYVIN
+552 VETNNQYVFK
-562 AKTDEK
+562 AKTDER

-585 VPLLKTNEKGKPID
+585 VPMLKTNDKGKPID
-599 NLSKFSSSDEI
+599 NLSKFKTDEERI
-610 ITGVYTTRT
+610 VGVETTKL
-619 IENAY
+619 IVDAY
-624 LFFVTKLGLIKFVDT
+624 LFFVTKEGLIKFADT
-639 SEYVTSN
+639 KEYETANAKV
-646 SKIVAT
+646 VAT
-652 KVASDDEVIKVLV
+652 KVNGNDEVVKVLL
-665 CYADKDLVI
+665 CYADKDIVI
-674 RTNDDYFL
+674 RTNDNYFL

-691 LGRSTKG
+691 LGRATKG

-708 FVKDAYILEDD
+708 YVVNAYILDD
-719 SVINV
+719 DTIVNID
-724 AGKNKNLNQLNRG
+724 GKNKNLNILKRGNR
-737 KKATKGSKLK
+737 ATKGNRI

>member
-1 MSEKILTTEFS
+1 MSEKILKTEFS

-28 ARAIPDIRDGLKPV
+28 SRAIPDIRDGLKPV

-56 ANKPTL
+56 SNKATL

-92 DFKRMQPLAIGQGNF
+92 SFKRMMPLAIGQGNF
-107 GSIEGDSPAAQRY
+107 GSIEGDGAAAQRY

-130 DVMLSDLDKTV
+130 DIMLQDLDKTV

-151 KEPTILPCRF
+151 KEPTILPCKF

-178 NSPSHNLSEICDL
+178 SSPSHNLSEICDL
-191 IVEYIKNPSITLKS
+191 VIEYVKNENMTLKS
-205 MLKIMKGPD
+205 MLKILKGPD

-219 IIANMSELV
+219 IIANMSELPEM
-228 NIYKTGVGKLKLR
+228 YKTGVGKLKLR
-241 GKIVYEPAK
+241 GKIVYEMAK
-250 KSRDKDKLVV
+250 KSREKDKLVV

-278 VASLVEQKKITDI
+278 VGALVEQKKITDI
-291 TDIYNHSNKDGIR
+291 TDIYNHSSKDGMR
-304 IVMEIKKDLDTKKI
+304 IVMELKKDLDKKKI

-324 LYKKTRLEDTYGV
+324 LYKKTRLEDTFAV
-337 NMLAI
+337 NMIAI

-348 TMNLKSIMENFVK
+348 TMTLKSIMENFVK
-361 YQHELINRK
+361 FQRELIARK
-370 YKNLLD
+370 YKSLLD
-376 KENEHKEIEEGL
+376 KENEKKEIEEGL

-401 LRASKTREDAKLH
+401 LRASKTREDAKTH

-429 LAKIASKFDFT
+429 LAKIASKFSFT
-440 DIQAD
+440 ALQAD

-457 LEITA
+457 LEITE
-462 LNDEYKETLAKI
+462 LNNEYKDTLAKI
-474 KLYKSILKDKNKA
+474 KLYKSILKEKSKVD
-487 DGLIID
+487 DLIID
-493 DIKRIK
+493 DMKRIK

-504 DRKTAFEDAE
+504 DRKTSFEDAE
-514 DIVIEEPK
+514 EIVIEEPK
-522 AEILDVVYC
+522 AEVIDVVYC
-531 QDKFGYCKVM
+531 QDKFGYCKLM

-552 VDTNNLYVIN
+552 VDTNNQYIFR
-562 AKTDEK
+562 AKTDER

-585 VPLLKTNEKGKPID
+585 VPMLKTNDKGKPID
-599 NLSKFSSSDEI
+599 NLSKFKSDEESI
-610 ITGVYTTRT
+610 VGVETSKS

-624 LFFVTKLGLIKFVDT
+624 LFFVTKDGLIKFSDT
-639 SEYVTSN
+639 SEYVTAN
-646 SKIVAT
+646 AKVVAT
-652 KVASDDEVIKVLV
+652 KVNGDDEVVKALI
-665 CYADKDLVI
+665 CYADKDLVL
-674 RTNDDYFL
+674 RTNENYFL

-691 LGRSTKG
+691 LGRATKG
-698 VKGIKLGKGD
+698 VKGIKLGKED
-708 FVKDAYILEDD
+708 FVTDAYILSDNT
-719 SVINV
+719 VVNV
-724 AGKNKNLNQLNRG
+724 DGKNKDLNQLKRG
-737 KKATKGSKLK
+737 TRATKGNKL

>member
-1 MSEKILTTEFS
+1 MAEKILKTEFS

-92 DFKRMQPLAIGQGNF
+92 DFKRMVPLAVGQGNF

-120 TEAKLSKFSD
+120 TEARLSKFTD
-130 DVMLSDLDKTV
+130 DVMLADLDKTV

-178 NSPSHNLSEICDL
+178 SSPSHNLSEICDL
-191 IVEYIKNPSITLKS
+191 VIEFVKNPNITLKS
-205 MLKIMKGPD
+205 MLKILKGPD

-219 IIANMSELV
+219 IIANMSELPE
-228 NIYKTGVGKLKLR
+228 IYKTGVGKLKLR
-241 GKIVYEPAK
+241 GKIVFELGKKAK
-250 KSRDKDKLVV
+250 DKDKLVV

-273 KFMAD
+273 KFMSD
-278 VASLVEQKKITDI
+278 VGALVEQKKITDI
-291 TDIYNHSNKDGIR
+291 TDIYNHSSKDGMR
-304 IVMEIKKDLDTKKI
+304 IVMELKKDIDKKKI

-337 NMLAI
+337 NMIAI

-348 TMNLKSIMENFVK
+348 TMTLKSIMENFVK
-361 YQHELINRK
+361 FQRELIARK

-376 KENEHKEIEEGL
+376 KENERKEIQEGL
-388 IKAVDLIDAIIAT
+388 IKATDLIDAIIAT
-401 LRASKTREDAKLH
+401 LRASKTREDAKTH
-414 LTTGKCKNIKIKDKK
+414 LTTGKCKNVKIKDKK
-429 LAKIASKFDFT
+429 LAKVASKFSFT
-440 DIQAD
+440 SLQAD

-457 LEITA
+457 LEITD
-462 LNDEYKETLAKI
+462 LNNEYKETLAKI
-474 KLYKSILKDKNKA
+474 KLYKSILKEKSKVD
-487 DGLIID
+487 DLIID
-493 DIKRIK
+493 DMKKIK
-499 KEYGV
+499 KEFGV
-504 DRKTAFEDAE
+504 ERKTSFEDAE
-514 DIVIEEPK
+514 EIVIEEPK
-522 AEILDVVYC
+522 AEVIDVVYC

-552 VDTNNLYVIN
+552 VDTNNQYIFK
-562 AKTDEK
+562 ARTDER

-585 VPLLKTNEKGKPID
+585 VPMLKTNEKGKPID
-599 NLSKFSSSDEI
+599 NLSKFKTDDESI
-610 ITGVYTTRT
+610 VGVETSKS

-624 LFFVTKLGLIKFVDT
+624 LFFVTKDGLIKFADT
-639 SEYVTSN
+639 SEYVTAN
-646 SKIVAT
+646 AKVVAT
-652 KVASDDEVIKVLV
+652 KINGDDEVVKVLV

-674 RTNDDYFL
+674 RTNENLFL
-682 RLKPDEVPL
+682 RLKPDEIPL
-691 LGRSTKG
+691 LGRATKG

-708 FVKDAYILEDD
+708 YVADAYVLDD
-719 SVINV
+719 DTVVNV
-724 AGKNKNLNQLNRG
+724 DGKNKNLNQLKRG
-737 KKATKGSKLK
+737 SRATKGSKIS

>member
-1 MSEKILTTEFS
+1 MAEKILTTEYS

-28 ARAIPDIRDGLKPV
+28 SRAIPDIRDGLKPV

-92 DFKRMQPLAIGQGNF
+92 DFKRMVPLAIGQGNF
-107 GSIEGDSPAAQRY
+107 GSIEGDGAAASRY

-130 DVMLSDLDKTV
+130 EVMLQDLDKTV

-178 NSPSHNLSEICDL
+178 SSPSHNLSEICDL
-191 IVEYIKNPSITLKS
+191 VIEFVKNPSMTLKS
-205 MLKIMKGPD
+205 MLKILKGPD

-219 IIANMSELV
+219 IIANMSELLE
-228 NIYKTGVGKLKLR
+228 IYKTGVGKLKLR
-241 GKIVYEPAK
+241 GKIVFEPAK
-250 KSRDKDKLVV
+250 KSKDKEKLVV

-278 VASLVEQKKITDI
+278 VGALVEQKKITDI
-291 TDIYNHSNKDGIR
+291 TDIYNHSSKDGMR
-304 IVMEIKKDLDTKKI
+304 IVMELKKDVDKKKI

-324 LYKKTRLEDTYGV
+324 LYKKTRLEDTLGV
-337 NMLAI
+337 NMIAI

-348 TMNLKSIMENFVK
+348 TMTLKSIMENFIK
-361 YQHELINRK
+361 FQRELIARK

-376 KENEHKEIEEGL
+376 KENQNKEIQEGL
-388 IKAVDLIDAIIAT
+388 IKATDLIDAIIAT
-401 LRASKTREDAKLH
+401 LRASKTREDAKTH
-414 LTTGKCKNIKIKDKK
+414 LTTGKCKNVKIKDKK

-440 DIQAD
+440 PLQAD

-457 LEITA
+457 LEITD
-462 LNDEYKETLAKI
+462 LNNEYKETLAKI
-474 KLYKSILKDKNKA
+474 KQYKSILKEKSKVDN
-487 DGLIID
+487 LIID
-493 DIKRIK
+493 DMKRIK

-504 DRKTAFEDAE
+504 ERRTSFEDAE

-522 AEILDVVYC
+522 AEVMDVVYC

-541 DPNLYEKNKET
+541 DLNLYEKNKET
-552 VDTNNLYVIN
+552 VDTNNQYVF
-562 AKTDEK
+562 AARTDER

-585 VPLLKTNEKGKPID
+585 VPMLKTNDKGKPID
-599 NLSKFSSSDEI
+599 NLSKFKSDEESI
-610 ITGVYTTRT
+610 VGVETSKS

-624 LFFVTKLGLIKFVDT
+624 LFFVTKEGLIKFADT
-639 SEYVTSN
+639 KEYVTAN
-646 SKIVAT
+646 AKVVAT
-652 KVASDDEVIKVLV
+652 KVNGSDEVVKVLL
-665 CYADKDLVI
+665 CYADKDVVI
-674 RTNDDYFL
+674 RTNDNLFL
-682 RLKPDEVPL
+682 RLKPDDVPL
-691 LGRSTKG
+691 LGRATKG

-708 FVKDAYILEDD
+708 YVVNAYVLDDD
-719 SVINV
+719 SVVTID
-724 AGKNKNLNQLNRG
+724 GKNKNLNQLKRG
-737 KKATKGSKLK
+737 SRATKGTKLN

>member
-107 GSIEGDSPAAQRY
+107 GSVEGDSPAAQRY

-161 PNFLLNGS
+161 PNFLLNGA

-191 IVEYIKNPSITLKS
+191 IIEYIKNPSMTLKS

-219 IIANMSELV
+219 IVANMSELP
-228 NIYKTGVGKLKLR
+228 NIYKTGVGKIKLR
-241 GKIVYEPAK
+241 GKIVYEPGK
-250 KSRDKDKLVV
+250 KAREKDKLVV

-273 KFMAD
+273 KFMSD
-278 VASLVEQKKITDI
+278 VGTLVEQKKITDI
-291 TDIYNHSNKDGIR
+291 TDIYNHSSEEGIR

-318 ENIKNI
+318 ETIKNI

-348 TMNLKSIMENFVK
+348 TMTLKSILENFVK

-376 KENEHKEIEEGL
+376 KENERKEIEEGL

-401 LRASKTREDAKLH
+401 LRASKTREDAKTH
-414 LTTGKCKNIKIKDKK
+414 LTTGKCKNVKIKDKK
-429 LAKIASKFDFT
+429 LAKIASKFNFT
-440 DIQAD
+440 SIQAD

-457 LEITA
+457 LEITE
-462 LNDEYKETLAKI
+462 LNNEYKDTLAKI
-474 KLYKSILKDKNKA
+474 KLYKSILKEKNKA
-487 DGLIID
+487 EALIID

-504 DRKTAFEDAE
+504 PRKTTFEDAE

-522 AEILDVVYC
+522 AEVIDVVYC

-552 VDTNNLYVIN
+552 IETNNQYVFN
-562 AKTDEK
+562 ARTDERVL
-568 AIIFGSKGFM
+568 IFGSKGIM
-578 HQIRLDK
+578 YQIRLDK
-585 VPLLKTNEKGKPID
+585 VPMLKTNEKGKPID
-599 NLSKFSSSDEI
+599 NLSKFSSSDETI
-610 ITGVYTTRT
+610 VGVETSSG
-619 IENAY
+619 IKDAY
-624 LFFVTKLGLIKFVDT
+624 LLFVTKNGMIKFSDT
-639 SEYVTSN
+639 SEYETSN

-652 KVASDDEVIKVLV
+652 KINSDDEVVKTLV
-665 CYADKDLVI
+665 SYADKDIVI

-682 RLKPDEVPL
+682 RLKPDEIPL
-691 LGRSTKG
+691 LGRATKG
-698 VKGIKLGKGD
+698 VKAIKLGSGD
-708 FVKDAYILEDD
+708 FVKDVYLLDD
-719 SVINV
+719 DTIVSVS
-724 AGKNKNLNQLNRG
+724 GKNKNLNQLNRG

>member
-1 MSEKILTTEFS
+1 MAEKILTTEYS

-28 ARAIPDIRDGLKPV
+28 SRAIPDIRDGLKPV

-92 DFKRMQPLAIGQGNF
+92 DFKRMMPLAIGQGNF
-107 GSIEGDSPAAQRY
+107 GSIEGDGAAASRY

-130 DVMLSDLDKTV
+130 DVMLQDLDKTV

-178 NSPSHNLSEICDL
+178 SSPSHNLSEICDL
-191 IVEYIKNPSITLKS
+191 VIEFVKNPNMTLKS

-219 IIANMSELV
+219 IIANMSELPE
-228 NIYKTGVGKLKLR
+228 IYKTGVGKLKLR
-241 GKIVYEPAK
+241 GKIVFEPAK
-250 KSRDKDKLVV
+250 KSKDKEKLVV

-278 VASLVEQKKITDI
+278 VGALVEQKKITDI
-291 TDIYNHSNKDGIR
+291 TDIYNHSSKDGMR
-304 IVMEIKKDLDTKKI
+304 IVMELKKDVDKKKI

-324 LYKKTRLEDTYGV
+324 LYKKTRLEDTLGV
-337 NMLAI
+337 NMIAI

-348 TMNLKSIMENFVK
+348 TMTLKSIMENFVK
-361 YQHELINRK
+361 FQRELIARK

-376 KENEHKEIEEGL
+376 KENERKEIEEGL
-388 IKAVDLIDAIIAT
+388 IKATDLIDAIIAT
-401 LRASKTREDAKLH
+401 LRASKTREDAKTH
-414 LTTGKCKNIKIKDKK
+414 LTTGKCKNVKIKDKK
-429 LAKIASKFDFT
+429 LAKVASKFNFT
-440 DIQAD
+440 SLQAD

-457 LEITA
+457 LEIVD
-462 LNDEYKETLAKI
+462 LNNEYKETLAKI
-474 KLYKSILKDKNKA
+474 KLYKSILKEKSKVDN
-487 DGLIID
+487 LIID
-493 DIKRIK
+493 DMKRIK

-504 DRKTAFEDAE
+504 ERKTSFEDAE

-522 AEILDVVYC
+522 AEVMDVVYC

-552 VDTNNLYVIN
+552 VDTNNQYVIPTR
-562 AKTDEK
+562 TDER

-585 VPLLKTNEKGKPID
+585 VPMLKTNEKGKPID
-599 NLSKFSSSDEI
+599 NLSKFKSDEESI
-610 ITGVYTTRT
+610 VGVETSNS
-619 IENAY
+619 IGDAY
-624 LFFVTKLGLIKFVDT
+624 LFFATKEGLIKFADT
-639 SEYVTSN
+639 KEYVTAN
-646 SKIVAT
+646 AKVVAT
-652 KVASDDEVIKVLV
+652 KVNGSDEVVKVLV
-665 CYADKDLVI
+665 CYADKDLVV
-674 RTNDDYFL
+674 RTNDNYFL

-691 LGRSTKG
+691 LGRATKG

-708 FVKDAYILEDD
+708 FVVDAYVLEDD
-719 SVINV
+719 SVVNV
-724 AGKNKNLNQLNRG
+724 DGKNKNLNQLKRG
-737 KKATKGSKLK
+737 SRATKGSKLN

>member
-1 MSEKILTTEFS
+1 MAEKILKTEFS

-92 DFKRMQPLAIGQGNF
+92 DFKRMVPLATGQGNF

-120 TEAKLSKFSD
+120 TEARLSKFTD
-130 DVMLSDLDKTV
+130 DVMLADLDKTV

-178 NSPSHNLSEICDL
+178 SSPSHNLSEICDL
-191 IVEYIKNPSITLKS
+191 VIEYVKNPSITLKS
-205 MLKIMKGPD
+205 MLKILKGPD

-219 IIANMSELV
+219 IIANMSELPE
-228 NIYKTGVGKLKLR
+228 IYKTGVGKLKLR
-241 GKIVYEPAK
+241 GKIVFELGK
-250 KSRDKDKLVV
+250 KTKDKDKLVV

-278 VASLVEQKKITDI
+278 VGALVEQKKITDI
-291 TDIYNHSNKDGIR
+291 TDIYNHSSKDGMR
-304 IVMEIKKDLDTKKI
+304 IVMELKKDIDKKKI

-337 NMLAI
+337 NMIAI

-348 TMNLKSIMENFVK
+348 TMTLKSIMENFVK
-361 YQHELINRK
+361 FQRELIARK

-376 KENEHKEIEEGL
+376 KENERKEIQEGL
-388 IKAVDLIDAIIAT
+388 IKATDLIDAIIAT
-401 LRASKTREDAKLH
+401 LRASKTREDAKTH
-414 LTTGKCKNIKIKDKK
+414 LTTGKCKNVKIKDKK
-429 LAKIASKFDFT
+429 LAKVASKFSFT
-440 DIQAD
+440 SLQAD

-457 LEITA
+457 LEITD
-462 LNDEYKETLAKI
+462 LNNEYKETLAKI
-474 KLYKSILKDKNKA
+474 KLYKSILKEKSKVD
-487 DGLIID
+487 DLIID
-493 DIKRIK
+493 DMKKIK

-504 DRKTAFEDAE
+504 ERKTSFEDAE

-522 AEILDVVYC
+522 AEVIDVVYC

-552 VDTNNLYVIN
+552 VDTNNQYVFK
-562 AKTDEK
+562 ARTDER

-585 VPLLKTNEKGKPID
+585 VPMLKTNEKGKPID
-599 NLSKFSSSDEI
+599 NLSKFKTDDESI
-610 ITGVYTTRT
+610 VGVETSKS

-624 LFFVTKLGLIKFVDT
+624 LFFVTKEGLIKFADT
-639 SEYVTSN
+639 SEYVTAN
-646 SKIVAT
+646 SKVVAT
-652 KVASDDEVIKVLV
+652 KVNGDDEVVRVLV
-665 CYADKDLVI
+665 CYADKDLVV
-674 RTNDDYFL
+674 RTNDNFFL

-691 LGRSTKG
+691 LGRATKG

-708 FVKDAYILEDD
+708 YVTDAYILDD
-719 SVINV
+719 DTVVNV
-724 AGKNKNLNQLNRG
+724 DGKNKNLNQLKRG
-737 KKATKGSKLK
+737 TRATKGSRL